1 MGVDP
6 GHLIAASVMSAPAAL
21 VIAKLL
27 LPETEES
34 KTAGDVELPE
44 MKTADNLVGAAAAGV
59 VDGLKLALNVGAM
72 LIAFI
77 SLIAFADWVLG
88 YLDGFIDGQLLGMV
102 FNEARGEYA
111 GYFPGSL
118 ETIFGTVLRPLAWA
132 MGVPWADSLIVGNLL
147 GIKLAVTEFVA
158 YGELGRHIAAGDLSE
173 RAIIIST
180 YALCGFANF
189 ASIGI
194 QIGGLGALAPERR
207 DDLAK
212 VGVRAML
219 GGALASWTTA
229 AIAGIL
235 L

>member
-1 MGVDP
+1 
-6 GHLIAASVMSAPAAL
+6 
-21 VIAKLL
+21 
-27 LPETEES
+27 
-34 KTAGDVELPE
+34 
-44 MKTADNLVGAAAAGV
+44 
-59 VDGLKLALNVGAM
+59 
-72 LIAFI
+72 
-77 SLIAFADWVLG
+77 
-88 YLDGFIDGQLLGMV
+88 
-102 FNEARGEYA
+102 
-111 GYFPGSL
+111 
-118 ETIFGTVLRPLAWA
+118 
-132 MGVPWADSLIVGNLL
+132 MGVPWADSLVVGNLL

-158 YGELGRHIAAGDLSE
+158 YGELGRHIAAGDISE
-173 RAIIIST
+173 RAVIIST

-194 QIGGLGALAPERR
+194 QIGGLGALAPKRR

>member
-1 MGVDP
+1 
-6 GHLIAASVMSAPAAL
+6 
-21 VIAKLL
+21 
-27 LPETEES
+27 
-34 KTAGDVELPE
+34 
-44 MKTADNLVGAAAAGV
+44 
-59 VDGLKLALNVGAM
+59 M

-77 SLIAFADWVLG
+77 SLIAFVDWVLG
-88 YLDGFIDGQLLGMV
+88 YGDGFIDGQLLGGV
-102 FNEARGEYA
+102 LDEARGEY
-111 GYFPGSL
+111 GGFFPGSL